1 MLTDGFSHDALL
13 YAGADGFVEGAVPF
27 VRAALAAEEP
37 ILVMVG
43 GAKIDALR
51 EALDDRAPDVE
62 FANMEEVGSNPA
74 RIIPAWREFATARAA
89 PGRSLWGIGEPI
101 WAGRTPDELI
111 ECQRHESLLN
121 LAFAEAPAFRLLCPY
136 DTEALEPEV
145 IEEAHCSHHTIVDSE
160 GHRRSTSYRGIELSA
175 APFAMPLPP
184 PASPPA
190 EIEFEAGTL
199 DRLRRFVGSH
209 AEDAGLERRRS
220 YDLVLAVN
228 EVATNSV
235 RHAGGRGLARAWEN
249 GGGVVCEVVDDG
261 HLDLPLA
268 GRERPSLEQVG
279 GHGLWLVNQL
289 CDLAQIRSLPDGT
302 VVRLHMSRD

>member
-1 MLTDGFSHDALL
+1 MPTNGFSHEALL
-13 YAGADGFVEGAVPF
+13 YAGTNRFVEGTLPF
-27 VRAALAAEEP
+27 VRSALAAEEP

-43 GAKIDALR
+43 AAKIDALR
-51 EALDDRAPDVE
+51 EALDDQAPDVE

-121 LAFAEAPAFRLLCPY
+121 LAFADAPAFRLLCPY

-160 GHRRSTSYRGIELSA
+160 GHRSSTSYRGIELSA
-175 APFAMPLPP
+175 APFGVPLPP
-184 PASPPA
+184 PPSPPA
-190 EIEFEAGTL
+190 EIDFEARTL
-199 DRLRRFVGSH
+199 DRLRRFVGAH
-209 AEDAGLERRRS
+209 AEDAGLESPRT

-235 RHAGGRGLARAWEN
+235 RHAGGSGVARVWRN
-249 GGGVVCEVVDDG
+249 GGAIVCEVVDDG
-261 HLDLPLA
+261 HLDVPLA
-268 GRERPSLEQVG
+268 GRERPGHGQVG

-302 VVRLHMSRD
+302 VVRLHMRCD